1 VEEDDVKVHEYIIR
15 RLILMVPVLLGVTVI
30 TFVISHLI
38 PGDPARLLAGPH
50 APIAVVLDIR
60 TKMGLDKPLYEQFY
74 IYLNA
79 LLHGN
84 LGMSITTRRPVLSD
98 LLRFFP
104 ATLELTITAMI
115 VSIAVGVPLGIASAT
130 KHNTMPDYLARVFA
144 LAGVATPVFWSGL
157 MVLLVFYYQLGI
169 LPGPGRIDEW
179 VVTPPEITGL
189 YLIDSLLTADWG
201 SFVSAFSHLILPSL
215 VLAFSTL
222 GMIVRMVRSSMLEVL
237 REDYIVLARAK
248 GLPER
253 AVVYKHAL
261 KNALTSTVTLT
272 GLIFGTLLSGTVL
285 VEAIFSWPG
294 VGRYAVTAIE
304 YLDFAAVLGYTLLV
318 TMIYLAVNLGVDVF
332 YALID
337 PRVRL
342 E

>member
-1 VEEDDVKVHEYIIR
+1 MI
-15 RLILMVPVLLGVTVI
+15 PVLLGVTVI
-30 TFVISHLI
+30 TFVISHLV

-50 APIAVVLDIR
+50 APIEVVLAIR
-60 TKMGLDKPLYEQFY
+60 SKMGFDKPLYEQFY
-74 IYLNA
+74 IYLSD
-79 LLHGN
+79 LLHGD
-84 LGMSITTRRPVLSD
+84 LGMSITTRRPVLTD

-104 ATLELTITAMI
+104 ATLELTLTAMV
-115 VSIAVGVPLGIASAT
+115 VSVAIGVPLGIASAT
-130 KHNTMPDYLARVFA
+130 KQNTLPDHLSRVVA
-144 LAGVATPVFWSGL
+144 LIGVATPVFWSGL
-157 MVLLVFYYQLGI
+157 MVLLIFYYQLGI
-169 LPGPGRIDEW
+169 APGPGRLD
-179 VVTPPEITGL
+179 VGVTTPHQITGL
-189 YLIDSLLTADWG
+189 YLVDSILTADWG
-201 SFVSAFSHLILPSL
+201 AFTSALSHLVLPSI

-253 AVVYKHAL
+253 AVIYKHAL
-261 KNALTSTVTLT
+261 KNALTSTITLT
-272 GLIFGTLLSGTVL
+272 GLIFGALLSGTVL

-294 VGRYAVTAIE
+294 IGRYAVTAIE
-304 YLDFAAVLGYTLLV
+304 YIDFAAVMGYTLIV
-318 TMIYLAVNLGVDVF
+318 TLIYLTVNLSVDVF